1 MSCSDRCAL
10 AGPHVRGA
18 AARGAN
24 GITAPTD
31 RAAPPVLG
39 SGADLTDAGLQADAI
54 TAVTDVSSSALG
66 ARQAAHSPQRH
77 AAGAHE
83 AAAGLLRDT
92 GSATTSQ
99 RTQPRTSKPATTAP
113 DVAAAPVGTEATATD
128 QAQSAMAE
136 ASPPSHAVDPQ
147 AASTS
152 MQIAA
157 QGHTAS
163 HVKPQASVPRAAA
176 GPQAS
181 AQKPGASAQHKA
193 AMLLPDRDLQA
204 NTQLAA
210 TGASIAAQNN
220 ASATQ
225 TALQAGGEADGGADA
240 AAALAA
246 GASASP
252 APASAQELVRQTL
265 AHGDTAR
272 SGKSWMADVHPRSK
286 LAQVYQPGV
295 RWRSC
300 DSETTESSVAAS
312 SLQPTPRQSAPDA
325 AAAMADGP
333 APNSAAADVS
343 DGEADV
349 DGGAASNDTGDNG
362 DDDQPAGAEGTLAA
376 QSGSGTADQIAS
388 VSAAAAASELA
399 EPEGHNAVVAQS
411 TAGGV
416 APGTSSGG
424 AGSLASELAHVPA
437 AGAAQASTLGP
448 DSLLGAHAGGAGMMP
463 AHALGVGAAVDPWAG
478 SGMSLMRAK
487 AAAAQAT
494 PATAYR
500 ASPEAGNGPASAGRA
515 QRGAGRKKRGSKA
528 QRGSRAQSTT
538 QGPHAVASSAGG
550 IGAQHAQAPNRSPV
564 SAVPPPHDLALQNGE
579 AVEKDVAAAEEAG
592 DEEVAVA
599 HVDDA
604 GLAAQM
610 VDNDEEVAHEPAAG
624 AMAPDDMEPPPAHEL
639 AAAQAAATIHA
650 LQVPAGD
657 ALPRSPRRT
666 QRRRR
671 Q

>member
-1 MSCSDRCAL
+1 MSCSERCAL
-10 AGPHVRGA
+10 AGPHVRGEA
-18 AARGAN
+18 ERGAN
-24 GITAPTD
+24 GIAAPTD
-31 RAAPPVLG
+31 RAATPVLG
-39 SGADLTDAGLQADAI
+39 SGADLTDAGLQPDTMTVV
-54 TAVTDVSSSALG
+54 TAVSSSTPG
-66 ARQAAHSPQRH
+66 ARQAAHSLQRH
-77 AAGAHE
+77 AAGAHR
-83 AAAGLLRDT
+83 AATGLLRDT
-92 GSATTSQ
+92 DGAVTSQ
-99 RTQPRTSKPATTAP
+99 RTPPSISKAANAVP
-113 DVAAAPVGTEATATD
+113 DIAAAPVGTGVTATN
-128 QAQSAMAE
+128 QAPSAMAE
-136 ASPPSHAVDPQ
+136 ASPPSQADNTQ

-152 MQIAA
+152 MQTAP
-157 QGHTAS
+157 QGDTAS
-163 HVKPQASVPRAAA
+163 HVKPQASAPRAAA
-176 GPQAS
+176 SPQAS
-181 AQKPGASAQHKA
+181 AQKLGASAQHESA
-193 AMLLPDRDLQA
+193 LLLPERNPKA
-204 NTQLAA
+204 NTLLVA
-210 TGASIAAQNN
+210 TGTPTATQNN
-220 ASATQ
+220 AAATE

-240 AAALAA
+240 AAALAP
-246 GASASP
+246 GPSASP
-252 APASAQELVRQTL
+252 IAASAQDLVGQTP
-265 AHGDTAR
+265 AHDNTAR
-272 SGKSWMADVHPRSK
+272 PGKSWIADSHPRSK

-325 AAAMADGP
+325 AAAMVDGP
-333 APNSAAADVS
+333 AQNSAAADVS

-376 QSGSGTADQIAS
+376 QSGSGTAEQIAS
-388 VSAAAAASELA
+388 GSAAAAASELA

-424 AGSLASELAHVPA
+424 AGSLASELAQVPA

-448 DSLLGAHAGGAGMMP
+448 GRLPGAHAGGSGMMP
-463 AHALGVGAAVDPWAG
+463 AHALGVGAALDPWAG

-515 QRGAGRKKRGSKA
+515 QRGRKKRGSKA
-528 QRGSRAQSTT
+528 QRGSRAQSTA

-550 IGAQHAQAPNRSPV
+550 IGAQHAQAPNRSPA

-579 AVEKDVAAAEEAG
+579 DVGGDVAAAEEAG
-592 DEEVAVA
+592 VEEVAVA
-599 HVDDA
+599 HDA
-604 GLAAQM
+604 GLVAQM
-610 VDNDEEVAHEPAAG
+610 VDNDEEVADEPAAD